1 MTEFEKPISVRL
13 RDIIADFLDVPPSEL
28 TPDRML
34 DDFNVDSLDFIEILF
49 LIEDQTALDLPG
61 DPAELR
67 RQIHC
72 LADIY
77 RIAEECEAARRA
89 AGGGGQTGTPTPAAV
104 TSQKPETET

>member
-77 RIAEECEAARRA
+77 RIAEECEPRDALRG
-89 AGGGGQTGTPTPAAV
+89 AGD
-104 TSQKPETET
+104 KPGPRHPPR